1 MSGADLRAFA
11 PSEVPFQPG
20 ESPFRLKGASFR
32 ESLGFYASLPGGTD
46 AIMSALPD
54 DAHRSYFQ
62 QPFTASGWYD
72 VFAMAQLDF
81 AAAAVARVSPFTM
94 IQRASVDQARSS
106 ITGIHRGL
114 LAILSPKQVA
124 WALPRVMASFFDF
137 AQCTTRGDGD
147 GRVVG
152 TCQGVPKLLCG
163 WYQAA
168 CTEWMLEALRIR
180 GSSAPVAVWRP
191 PVVTGL
197 KHGVAVAR
205 LEFELET

>member
-1 MSGADLRAFA
+1 MSTAELRAFA
-11 PSEVPFQPG
+11 PAEVPFLPG
-20 ESPFRLKGASFR
+20 ESPFHLKGASFR
-32 ESLGFYASLPGGTD
+32 ESLGFYDRLPGGRD
-46 AIMSALPD
+46 ALMQALPD
-54 DAHRSYFQ
+54 DAHRTYFA

-81 AAAAVARVSPFTM
+81 AAATVAGVSPFTM

-114 LAILSPKQVA
+114 INILSPKQVA

-147 GRVVG
+147 GKVSG
-152 TCQGVPKLLCG
+152 ICQGVPKLLCG

-180 GSSAPVAVWRP
+180 GSTPSATWRA

-197 KHGVAVAR
+197 KHGLAVAR
-205 LEFELET
+205 MEFDLEA